1 MKRSKAQYKDTQSGK
16 QSKNE
21 RIETFLRSEFDFRFN
36 TVKSRTE
43 YKGKGSEKP
52 FSVLTKFDINSIRR
66 ILDSK
71 GGIYTSPDNIRNILE
86 SNFAPKVNP
95 IKEYFQNLPAYSS
108 NDDTLPITELAKCVT
123 VKNTNNWN
131 GYLLKWLVAVVANA
145 MDDTGCKNHTCL
157 VLTGEQGDFKSTFL
171 DLLCPES
178 LQNYLFTGKID
189 PQSKDVQTL
198 MAEFLLINIDDQL
211 RTLNKR
217 DENEL
222 KNLITT
228 PFVKYRRPYD
238 VYIEEHPHRASFMA
252 SVNGNDFLTDPT
264 GSRRFL
270 PFEVEDIDIETA
282 KRVDMDRVYSEAV
295 WYRKNG
301 YRYWFNEDEIVELHR
316 ESEAFHVQTVEYEM
330 LLKGFEKPEEEVN
343 SFMTTSEILNYL
355 RIYTNL
361 NLQEKRMGEALKK
374 AGFERKSKRV
384 GGSPMYVYHIRK
396 ISPNP
401 FITPFYNEM

>member
-1 MKRSKAQYKDTQSGK
+1 MRSEKQNTENKDSASNK

-21 RIETFLRSEFDFRFN
+21 RIETFLRGEFDFRFN

-43 YKGKGSEKP
+43 YKEKGSDKP
-52 FSVLTKFDINSIRR
+52 FSVLTRFDINSIRR
-66 ILDSK
+66 VLDGK

-86 SNFAPKVNP
+86 SDFAPKVNP
-95 IKEYFQNLPAYSS
+95 IKEYFQNLPAF
-108 NDDTLPITELAKCVT
+108 PIEKELSPVEELAKCVT

-131 GYLLKWLVAVVANA
+131 RYLLKWLVAVVANA

-252 SVNGNDFLTDPT
+252 SVNGNDSLTDST

-270 PFEVEDIDIETA
+270 PFEALYIDIEMMKDT
-282 KRVDMDRVYSEAV
+282 DMDNVFSQAYHLYKS
-295 WYRKNG
+295 G
-301 YRYWFNEDEIVELHR
+301 FRYWFNKDEVIELNYTNN
-316 ESEAFHVQTVEYEM
+316 EFQMQTAEYEM
-330 LLKGFEKPEEEVN
+330 LIKGYTEPDENDTEDCF
-343 SFMTTSEILNYL
+343 FTTTEIVDYL
-355 RIYTNL
+355 QPFCSIRL
-361 NLQEKRMGEALKK
+361 VVKQMGEAL
-374 AGFERKSKRV
+374 RKSSFKRESRRV
-384 GGSPMYVYHIRK
+384 NGKPVWGYLLKQVIPV
-396 ISPNP
+396 P
-401 FITPFYNEM
+401 F

>member
-21 RIETFLRSEFDFRFN
+21 RIETFLRGEFDFRFN

-95 IKEYFQNLPAYSS
+95 IKEYFQNLPAYPS
-108 NDDTLPITELAKCVT
+108 NDDTSPIAELAKCVT

-145 MDDTGCKNHTCL
+145 MDDTACKNHTCL
-157 VLTGEQGDFKSTFL
+157 VLTGRQGEYKTTFL
-171 DLLCPES
+171 DMLCPTG

-189 PQSKDVQTL
+189 PQNKDVQTL
-198 MAEFLLINIDDQL
+198 MAEYLLINIDDQL
-211 RTLNKR
+211 RALNKR

-222 KNLITT
+222 KNLITVN
-228 PFVKYRRPYD
+228 FVKYRRPYD
-238 VYIEEHPHRASFMA
+238 IYIEEYPHRASFMA

-270 PFEVEDIDIETA
+270 PFEALHIDIDRMKDI
-282 KRVDMDRVYSEAV
+282 DMDEVYGQAFRLYKS
-295 WYRKNG
+295 G
-301 YRYWFNEDEIVELHR
+301 FRYWFDKNETEELNYFNN
-316 ESEAFHVQTVEYEM
+316 EFQMQTVEYEM
-330 LLKGFEKPEEEVN
+330 LIKGYEEPDE
-343 SFMTTSEILNYL
+343 SDTEDCFHTTTDIVNYL
-355 RIYTNL
+355 QPFCTTRL
-361 NLQEKRMGEALKK
+361 VVKQMGEAL
-374 AGFERKSKRV
+374 RKSSFKRESRRV
-384 GGSPMYVYHIRK
+384 NGRPVWGYLLKQVIPV
-396 ISPNP
+396 P
-401 FITPFYNEM
+401 F

>member
-1 MKRSKAQYKDTQSGK
+1 MKRDKAQYKDTQSGK

-21 RIETFLRSEFDFRFN
+21 RIETFLRGEFDFRFN
-36 TVKSRTE
+36 IVKTRTE
-43 YKGKGSEKP
+43 YREKGSEKP

-95 IKEYFQNLPAYSS
+95 IKEYFQNLPAYPS
-108 NDDTLPITELAKCVT
+108 NDDTSPITELAKCVT

-145 MDDTGCKNHTCL
+145 MDDTACKNHTCL
-157 VLTGEQGDFKSTFL
+157 VLTGRQGEYKTTFL
-171 DLLCPES
+171 DMLCPTG

-189 PQSKDVQTL
+189 PQNKDVQTL

-211 RTLNKR
+211 RALNKR

-238 VYIEEHPHRASFMA
+238 IYIEEHPHRASFMA
-252 SVNGNDFLTDPT
+252 SVNGNDFLTDST

-270 PFEVEDIDIETA
+270 PFEALYIDIDRMKDT
-282 KRVDMDRVYSEAV
+282 DMDNVFSQAYHLYKSEF
-295 WYRKNG
+295 
-301 YRYWFNEDEIVELHR
+301 RYWFNKDEVMELNYSNN
-316 ESEAFHVQTVEYEM
+316 EFQMQTVEYEM
-330 LLKGFEKPEEEVN
+330 LIKGFTEPDEN
-343 SFMTTSEILNYL
+343 GTQDCFYTTTEIVDYL
-355 RIYTNL
+355 QPFCSTRL
-361 NLQEKRMGEALKK
+361 VVKQMGEAL
-374 AGFERKSKRV
+374 RKSSFKRESRRV
-384 GGSPMYVYHIRK
+384 NGKPVWGYLLKQVIPV
-396 ISPNP
+396 P
-401 FITPFYNEM
+401 F